1 MANEIDTKEFAPAAM
16 RRLGSWLSQQ
26 GLKQSGE
33 PQLRKFSG
41 GQSNPTYCFAWGN
54 AELVLRRK
62 PFGELLP
69 KAHMIEREYKVLDA
83 LRDTAV
89 PVPRVLGLC
98 EDTQV
103 IGVAFY
109 VMERVEGR
117 IFWDPRLPGMSPDER
132 RRIFDAMNRTV
143 AALHAIEPARVGLE
157 KFGRPEGFMSRQIA
171 LWTSQYQ
178 AAITRDIPEMDA
190 LAEWLLRHTPAESGS
205 SGIFHGDLRL
215 DNMIFHPT
223 EPRVVALLDW
233 ELATL
238 GDPLADFAYHL
249 MTWRV
254 PPDVFR
260 GLKGSELAA
269 LGIPSEQQYVT
280 DYCRRSGRAEL
291 PELTFYLAFSFFRV
305 ASILQGIAKRAQSGN
320 ASAANA
326 AAMGAR
332 AGPLAQ
338 LGWAMVQKL

>member
-1 MANEIDTKEFAPAAM
+1 MANEIDKKEFEPSAM
-16 RRLGSWLSQQ
+16 RRLGSWLNQQ
-26 GLKQSGE
+26 GLKQRGE
-33 PQLRKFSG
+33 PQLRKFLG

-54 AELVLRRK
+54 VELVLRRK

-69 KAHMIEREYKVLDA
+69 KAHMIEREYKVLHA
-83 LRDTAV
+83 LSDTAV

-143 AALHAIEPARVGLE
+143 AALHAIEPASVGLE

-205 SGIFHGDLRL
+205 SSIFHGDLRL

-249 MTWRV
+249 MT
-254 PPDVFR
+254 
-260 GLKGSELAA
+260 
-269 LGIPSEQQYVT
+269 
-280 DYCRRSGRAEL
+280 
-291 PELTFYLAFSFFRV
+291 
-305 ASILQGIAKRAQSGN
+305 
-320 ASAANA
+320 
-326 AAMGAR
+326 
-332 AGPLAQ
+332 
-338 LGWAMVQKL
+338 